1 MTIQV
6 TLTHYYK
13 TIIILVITT
22 ETSKLMVEIY
32 KIKNNLNLP
41 IIDFMGE
48 RRNNTYKLRHFKESS
63 TKIKRTA
70 KMGVGT

>member
-1 MTIQV
+1 
-6 TLTHYYK
+6 
-13 TIIILVITT
+13 
-22 ETSKLMVEIY
+22 MVEIY

-48 RRNNTYKLRHFKESS
+48 RRNNTYKLFKASA

-70 KMGVGT
+70 KMDVET

>member
-1 MTIQV
+1 
-6 TLTHYYK
+6 
-13 TIIILVITT
+13 
-22 ETSKLMVEIY
+22 MVEIY

-48 RRNNTYKLRHFKESS
+48 RRNNTYKLRHFKESA
-63 TKIKRTA
+63 TKLKRTA